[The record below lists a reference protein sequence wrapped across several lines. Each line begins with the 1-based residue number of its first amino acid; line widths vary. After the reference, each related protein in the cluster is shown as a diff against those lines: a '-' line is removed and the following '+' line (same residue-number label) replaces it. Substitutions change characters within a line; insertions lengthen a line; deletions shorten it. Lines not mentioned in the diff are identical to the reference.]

1 MVDPPANGVMMLA
14 TLIMTDTLAGVQL
27 DGSIPSIVP
36 QLACLTTRRHESR
49 SCGMGYTLN
58 AEPTI

>member
-1 MVDPPANGVMMLA
+1 MMLA

-36 QLACLTTRRHESR
+36 QLACLTTRRPESR
-49 SCGMGYTLN
+49 SCGMGYTVS